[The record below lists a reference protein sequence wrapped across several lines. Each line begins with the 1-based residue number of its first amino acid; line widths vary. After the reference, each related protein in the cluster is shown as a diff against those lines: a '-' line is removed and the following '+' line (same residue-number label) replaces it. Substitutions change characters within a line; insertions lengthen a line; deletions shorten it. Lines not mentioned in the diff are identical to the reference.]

1 MPVSPDFGGL
11 PVTRALTMSR
21 VMASRPGLSQYC
33 ADSPDTLTT
42 TTDGSSSPSGNY
54 ASVKVFQS
62 SFFFS
67 ASSTT
72 WAEPVRDSH
81 ALVPA

>member
-11 PVTRALTMSR
+11 PVTRALTMSS
-21 VMASRPGLSQYC
+21 VIASRPGLSQYC
-33 ADSPDTLTT
+33 ADPPSTFTT
-42 TTDGSSSPSGNY
+42 TTDGSSWPSGNH
-54 ASVKVFQS
+54 ASVKVFHS

-72 WAEPVRDSH
+72 VAEPVSESH
-81 ALVPA
+81 ELDPA